1 MQSFWDVIL
10 IHVYNIHS
18 ALSIVSSKK
27 FFLISMPLFDLR
39 MQLKCA
45 VAGVVNGRGE
55 CVLMCWCWDSNKG
68 TLQWHFCV
76 VFVFGATFKV
86 FTVLGLRIL
95 VFLNIGAICQDPGPQ
110 N

>member
-1 MQSFWDVIL
+1 MMQSFWDVIL
-10 IHVYNIHS
+10 ILIHVYIIIHS

-55 CVLMCWCWDSNKG
+55 CMLMC
-68 TLQWHFCV
+68 
-76 VFVFGATFKV
+76 
-86 FTVLGLRIL
+86 
-95 VFLNIGAICQDPGPQ
+95 
-110 N
+110 